1 MKKLLVI
8 GPLPDQLTNM
18 LKPDYELE
26 NLWEASDPDAF
37 LQHNAGRHDAAV
49 TMAKY
54 PLPAGLYPCIQGKA
68 LISYAV
74 GTENLRAVEAAA
86 HGVQVS
92 NTPDTA
98 TTGVGE
104 MAIGLMLAVSRRIA
118 ESDRYVRAGKWE
130 QSPFGVS
137 SQITGKR
144 LGIVGLGRIGRTIA
158 RFATGFDM
166 DVAYT
171 GRRPHDDVSYR
182 YLPDAVAL
190 AQWCDYLVLSC
201 PGGPQTHHL
210 VSDEVLA
217 ALGPKGYLINVA
229 RGSVVDEPALIK
241 ALQNGTIAGAGI
253 DVCET
258 EPAVPPAMRELDRL
272 VITPHIA
279 AVTSEGRQAMCDL
292 VIRNL
297 DSYFTTGKVAT
308 PVTS

>member
-1 MKKLLVI
+1 
-8 GPLPDQLTNM
+8 
-18 LKPDYELE
+18 
-26 NLWEASDPDAF
+26 
-37 LQHNAGRHDAAV
+37 
-49 TMAKY
+49 
-54 PLPAGLYPCIQGKA
+54 
-68 LISYAV
+68 
-74 GTENLRAVEAAA
+74 
-86 HGVQVS
+86 
-92 NTPDTA
+92 
-98 TTGVGE
+98 
-104 MAIGLMLAVSRRIA
+104 
-118 ESDRYVRAGKWE
+118 
-130 QSPFGVS
+130 
-137 SQITGKR
+137 
-144 LGIVGLGRIGRTIA
+144 
-158 RFATGFDM
+158 
-166 DVAYT
+166 
-171 GRRPHDDVSYR
+171 
-182 YLPDAVAL
+182 
-190 AQWCDYLVLSC
+190 
-201 PGGPQTHHL
+201 THHL